1 MTFGSPYL
9 LLTLLAVPAAAA
21 VYWSFERQRARR
33 AAAWSRAALLP
44 NIVQEPS
51 RWARHLPVALSLLG
65 VTALLVGFA
74 RPQRTVVA
82 SHGSAAT
89 VAVVLDVSGSMAAA
103 DVAPTRIRAAH
114 NLAALFLRELPAR
127 YLATVLTF
135 GTKVRVVVPPTPDH
149 ASAVAH
155 LPTAITPKAGTSLG
169 DAIASAI
176 AVVSSTSG
184 GAVSRTKYPG
194 AVLIFS
200 DGAQTAGGSTPFDAG
215 DVAVVQGVPV
225 DTVAVGTA
233 TGTVTQPLSVDGF
246 STSVQ
251 YPVPVDPAALA
262 SVAQL
267 AHGSSYELDS
277 AAQTPVLANR
287 LRTVYEQLG
296 APPRRVTR
304 SQQLSSAFAAAALA
318 LVVAGIATS
327 ALWFGRAA

>member
-1 MTFGSPYL
+1 LTFGSPYL
-9 LLTLLAVPAAAA
+9 LLTLIGVPIAVAG
-21 VYWSFERQRARR
+21 YWAFERQRARR
-33 AAAWSRAALLP
+33 ASSWSRPALLS

-51 RWARHLPVALSLLG
+51 RWARHVPVALSLLG

-82 SHGSAAT
+82 AHGNAAT

-103 DVAPTRIRAAH
+103 DVTPTRIRAAR
-114 NLAALFLRELPAR
+114 NVAAMFLRELPAR
-127 YLATVLTF
+127 YLAAVLTF
-135 GTKVRVVVPPTPDH
+135 GTKVRVVVPPTSDH
-149 ASAVAH
+149 ADAISH

-169 DAIASAI
+169 DAITSAI

-184 GAVSRTKYPG
+184 GAVSRTNYPG

-215 DVAVVQGVPV
+215 DVAVVEGVPV
-225 DTVAVGTA
+225 DTVAVGTP

-246 STSVQ
+246 NTSEQ

-262 SVAQL
+262 SVTQL
-267 AHGSSYELDS
+267 AHGTSYALDS
-277 AAQTPVLANR
+277 AAQAPALAKR

-304 SQQLSSAFAAAALA
+304 KQQLSAAFAAAALA
-318 LVVAGIATS
+318 LVAAGIATS
-327 ALWFGRAA
+327 AFWFGRAA